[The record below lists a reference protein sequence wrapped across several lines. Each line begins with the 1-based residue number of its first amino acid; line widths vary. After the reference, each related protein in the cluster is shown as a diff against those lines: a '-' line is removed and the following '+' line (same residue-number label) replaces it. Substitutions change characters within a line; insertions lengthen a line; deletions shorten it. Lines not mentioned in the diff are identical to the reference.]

1 MRHALNIKS
10 TYNSKI
16 TILPG
21 ESFNIFV
28 WGIDDMIL
36 HYAKS
41 GKIFCYNQ
49 KLILDK
55 KSGKRMTKNVIVHV
69 YASAKV
75 FKRSLNKLVIAT
87 KADDLNDYWDVCIH
101 KGDLFDN

>member
-1 MRHALNIKS
+1 MRHALNIES
-10 TYNSKI
+10 SYNSKI

-21 ESFNIFV
+21 ESFKLFV

-36 HYAKS
+36 HYTKS
-41 GKIFCYNQ
+41 GKIFCYDQ

-55 KSGKRMTKNVIVHV
+55 KSGKRKIKNVIVHV

-87 KADDLNDYWDVCIH
+87 KEDDLNDYWDVCIH